1 MTRVQSD
8 LEGDRQVLAF
18 ARSAIELALR
28 VVKLVSRLQWKD
40 GFGAHSGPS
49 RGDYSRRAFRP
60 TEASKATNVMS
71 GLRRFETSLKR
82 LKCANSGHTRTAWRT
97 GQIDPFATFRV
108 AEQNDCFGATS
119 GHSWVHFDSRSRAR
133 PSALGLGA
141 TLPGAKPA

>member
-1 MTRVQSD
+1 VQSD

-82 LKCANSGHTRTAWRT
+82 LKCANSGHSQRRGKWVKSDPLLSFSIGSTT
-97 GQIDPFATFRV
+97 G
-108 AEQNDCFGATS
+108 GA
-119 GHSWVHFDSRSRAR
+119 RERAHMPAGR
-133 PSALGLGA
+133 ALAGA
-141 TLPGAKPA
+141 RQL

>member
-60 TEASKATNVMS
+60 LLPFKISSVNGREARKAV
-71 GLRRFETSLKR
+71 
-82 LKCANSGHTRTAWRT
+82 
-97 GQIDPFATFRV
+97 
-108 AEQNDCFGATS
+108 FG
-119 GHSWVHFDSRSRAR
+119 
-133 PSALGLGA
+133 
-141 TLPGAKPA
+141 

>member
-60 TEASKATNVMS
+60 IEASKAAILN
-71 GLRRFETSLKR
+71 GRFTSIVLK
-82 LKCANSGHTRTAWRT
+82 NSNFG
-97 GQIDPFATFRV
+97 IDHNLDDR
-108 AEQNDCFGATS
+108 
-119 GHSWVHFDSRSRAR
+119 
-133 PSALGLGA
+133 
-141 TLPGAKPA
+141 

>member
-49 RGDYSRRAFRP
+49 RGDYSRRVFRP

-71 GLRRFETSLKR
+71 GLRRS
-82 LKCANSGHTRTAWRT
+82 
-97 GQIDPFATFRV
+97 ATFR
-108 AEQNDCFGATS
+108 
-119 GHSWVHFDSRSRAR
+119 
-133 PSALGLGA
+133 
-141 TLPGAKPA
+141 

>member
-71 GLRRFETSLKR
+71 ASLKI
-82 LKCANSGHTRTAWRT
+82 L
-97 GQIDPFATFRV
+97 
-108 AEQNDCFGATS
+108 
-119 GHSWVHFDSRSRAR
+119 
-133 PSALGLGA
+133 
-141 TLPGAKPA
+141 

>member
-1 MTRVQSD
+1 MTP
-8 LEGDRQVLAF
+8 
-18 ARSAIELALR
+18 LR
-28 VVKLVSRLQWKD
+28 VSAVQVGTPNGRFPPETFSAAIRTT
-40 GFGAHSGPS
+40 A
-49 RGDYSRRAFRP
+49 SRRFA
-60 TEASKATNVMS
+60 
-71 GLRRFETSLKR
+71 TSLKR
-82 LKCANSGHTRTAWRT
+82 LKCANSGHTPAAWRT